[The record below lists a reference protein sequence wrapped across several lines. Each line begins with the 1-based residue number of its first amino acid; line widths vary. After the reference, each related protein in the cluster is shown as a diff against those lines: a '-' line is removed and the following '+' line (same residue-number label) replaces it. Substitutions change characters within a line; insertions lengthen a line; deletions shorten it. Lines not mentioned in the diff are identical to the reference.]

1 MEHLKK
7 ALLNQTDIGTR
18 SSLSKERLR
27 KNKKRVVSTLFLF
40 LLLFIT
46 ACDFE
51 SPEKWET
58 PGWYIDLTLPL
69 INKKYSFAEILND
82 SSFFNDTL
90 NVALHYD
97 DTVSNVIH
105 VTYPVKIDSSGLPD
119 EIFNINIGS
128 SSLDIPDI
136 GFGAGDIL
144 IEMPIE
150 MEDKIDSTLYSLSDL
165 SAIDLSAII
174 EQFGCLPLSD
184 PVTDVSI
191 LESIAEV
198 LPDTQ
203 ITVPMPIDMDFP
215 MFIFNSIVFS
225 EGEWNFGIDNNL
237 FFNLDTAN
245 VTVKSGENIL
255 YEANI
260 GPVNAGGSKSNT
272 AILSVSDSL
281 SWDTV
286 SISSDFIAEINI
298 GVDPDQDGIIE
309 CLWNENAPPFYTCDD
324 ITNPVSD
331 LGSLEGI
338 NPSLYQNDDCDDD
351 CSGTCVP
358 LFYCGGYGYI
368 GVKETCEKYEYI
380 GDFREFDLGDLDNS
394 GWSSFA
400 PNIPIYTYTD
410 SDPNNP
416 MIAYYPFD
424 GTCEGATLNDSQTCE
439 LTDGYGIEQSCD
451 SDCEQGYKIANSGWD
466 VSVNDN
472 LSLDVDFTNIFE
484 TVRKV
489 DISTN
494 PDWDTTIIISKDFP
508 GFENMEIKRAI
519 IAQDSDEYPN
529 KFSLT
534 VINELFADLNLQF
547 DFINFFNA
555 ETGDFLSKDFIIEA
569 NGGVLD
575 TAVNFS
581 EYIIAHGIP
590 SEEVV
595 DAMDFNIQA
604 SISEGNY
611 TIYAQDNEI
620 YIKPP
625 VFDLVKMSN
634 ISLQYIAAITHEL
647 KMDALPSPP
656 IDFPNGF
663 TDVEFMDFIMEV
675 ELFNEIGIPAD
686 TINLTIQGTNG
697 SHLFE

>member
-1 MEHLKK
+1 
-7 ALLNQTDIGTR
+7 
-18 SSLSKERLR
+18 LSKERLR

-174 EQFGCLPLSD
+174 EQFGCLPVSD

-255 YEANI
+255 YEAN
-260 GPVNAGGSKSNT
+260 
-272 AILSVSDSL
+272 
-281 SWDTV
+281 
-286 SISSDFIAEINI
+286 
-298 GVDPDQDGIIE
+298 
-309 CLWNENAPPFYTCDD
+309 
-324 ITNPVSD
+324 
-331 LGSLEGI
+331 
-338 NPSLYQNDDCDDD
+338 
-351 CSGTCVP
+351 
-358 LFYCGGYGYI
+358 
-368 GVKETCEKYEYI
+368 
-380 GDFREFDLGDLDNS
+380 
-394 GWSSFA
+394 
-400 PNIPIYTYTD
+400 
-410 SDPNNP
+410 
-416 MIAYYPFD
+416 
-424 GTCEGATLNDSQTCE
+424 
-439 LTDGYGIEQSCD
+439 
-451 SDCEQGYKIANSGWD
+451 
-466 VSVNDN
+466 
-472 LSLDVDFTNIFE
+472 
-484 TVRKV
+484 
-489 DISTN
+489 
-494 PDWDTTIIISKDFP
+494 
-508 GFENMEIKRAI
+508 
-519 IAQDSDEYPN
+519 
-529 KFSLT
+529 
-534 VINELFADLNLQF
+534 
-547 DFINFFNA
+547 
-555 ETGDFLSKDFIIEA
+555 
-569 NGGVLD
+569 
-575 TAVNFS
+575 
-581 EYIIAHGIP
+581 
-590 SEEVV
+590 
-595 DAMDFNIQA
+595 
-604 SISEGNY
+604 
-611 TIYAQDNEI
+611 
-620 YIKPP
+620 
-625 VFDLVKMSN
+625 
-634 ISLQYIAAITHEL
+634 
-647 KMDALPSPP
+647 
-656 IDFPNGF
+656 
-663 TDVEFMDFIMEV
+663 
-675 ELFNEIGIPAD
+675 
-686 TINLTIQGTNG
+686 
-697 SHLFE
+697 